1 MLVSSAI
8 SRIKAA
14 GHDISEEYSNEDC
27 IAFLNTA
34 IQQISSLLIAAQYPA
49 LVQEVLV
56 RNGDNL
62 PQNYIKC
69 AGTYPIKMTN
79 NKAVIIDDDVEAVA
93 FRYWATP
100 DLITADDTELPYSHD
115 AINEVILKGAVI
127 LALNENEYDVTQD
140 SSLMSSL
147 QSAIASAMA

>member
-1 MLVSSAI
+1 MLVSAAV

-14 GHDISEEYSNEDC
+14 GHDISDEYSTEDC

-34 IQQISSLLIAAQYPA
+34 IQRVGSLLIAAQYPP

-56 RNGDNL
+56 REGDTL
-62 PQNYIKC
+62 PQNYMKC

-79 NKAVIIDDDVEAVA
+79 NVATIVDDVEAVT

-100 DLITADDTELPYSHD
+100 DLIDEETEKLPFSND
-115 AINEVILKGAVI
+115 AVNDVVLKGAI
-127 LALNENEYDVTQD
+127 CYALNENEYDITQD
-140 SSLMSSL
+140 SSLMSDL